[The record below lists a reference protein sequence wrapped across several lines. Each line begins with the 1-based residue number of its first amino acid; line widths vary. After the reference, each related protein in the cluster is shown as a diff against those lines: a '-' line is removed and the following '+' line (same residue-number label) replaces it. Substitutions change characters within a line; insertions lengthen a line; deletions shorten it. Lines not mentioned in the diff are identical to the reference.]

1 MQKIK
6 EMYLIPF
13 VIPAFHPRF
22 NIDRVITK
30 SSSHP
35 FEKLAYIIYLTL
47 HILENFD
54 LIIAEKLRD
63 GAINISCK
71 RQVYYFGDIVH
82 RIKVCVRLSKK
93 MVHQ

>member
-1 MQKIK
+1 MLEATNVYYQQYADKKDFIQ
-6 EMYLIPF
+6 
-13 VIPAFHPRF
+13 
-22 NIDRVITK
+22 
-30 SSSHP
+30 
-35 FEKLAYIIYLTL
+35 AYIIYLTL
-47 HILENFD
+47 DILENFD

-82 RIKVCVRLSKK
+82 RIKVCLRLSKK